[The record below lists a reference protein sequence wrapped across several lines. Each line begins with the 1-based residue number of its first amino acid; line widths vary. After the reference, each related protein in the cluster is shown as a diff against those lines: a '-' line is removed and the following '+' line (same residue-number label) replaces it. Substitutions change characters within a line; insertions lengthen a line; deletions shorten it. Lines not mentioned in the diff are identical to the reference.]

1 MSQALYR
8 KWRPARFSDVVGQEH
23 VTRTLQ
29 NAVASER
36 VGHAYLFCGPRGTG
50 KTTSARLLAKAVNC
64 LHDTLTE
71 RPDDECHIC
80 KAINENRFLDLIE
93 IDAASNTGVDDI
105 RDLRDK
111 INFSPSEGRFKVY
124 IIDEV
129 HMLSTAAFN
138 ALLKTLEEPPS
149 HAMFILAT
157 TEEHKVPLTI
167 KSRCQQFNFRL
178 FTQAEIEQR
187 LTWMAEQESL
197 NIEPEALSL
206 VAQHGAGSLR
216 DAESLLDQL
225 VVAPDQTITLEQTQ
239 KILGTA
245 SSGTVVGL
253 TNAIIEQDGTTGLAI
268 LHEAL
273 STGADARQVARQLVS
288 YLRQVL
294 LLQTAGTALS
304 LNLPKKEQKDMLAQ
318 AGRINR
324 PLLLNAIKKFNEAAM
339 TNSSSWQPQLPLEL
353 AFVELLSTPQT
364 AQTTVVATPVSKPTP
379 VAKPA
384 PVVTEPVAE
393 PKPKKETKPKK
404 KKTAAKT
411 EAKKKQET
419 KEADVPQ
426 PPTPSPQPLAEGS
439 LSLESVTSNW
449 PKFMVMVRDKDKN
462 LQSLLAMTK
471 PLAIENGT
479 LVLGFEYPILRDKF
493 RDNVQGIGEVSD
505 ILSALCGVKCQVRAV
520 LTKEYSVVAEPN
532 SAKPAPSPAK
542 TAPPIAEPVTEEPA
556 FVPPMPEPPDNFD
569 EDFRSEL
576 EGLADEFG
584 GIVGD
589 IK

>member
-8 KWRPARFSDVVGQEH
+8 KWRPARFADVVGQEH

-64 LHDTLTE
+64 LHDSLVE

-138 ALLKTLEEPPS
+138 ALLKTLEEPPA

-178 FTQAEIEQR
+178 LTQTEIEQR
-187 LTWMAEQESL
+187 LTWMAEKESL
-197 NIEPEALSL
+197 NIEPDALSL

-253 TNAIIEQDGTTGLAI
+253 TNAVIDQDGTTGLAI

-273 STGADARQVARQLVS
+273 STGADARQVARQLVN

-294 LLQTAGTALS
+294 LLQTAGTSLS
-304 LNLPKKEQKDMLAQ
+304 LNLPKKQQKDMLAQ
-318 AGRINR
+318 AERINL
-324 PLLLNAIKKFNEAAM
+324 PLLLAAIKKFNEAAM
-339 TNSSSWQPQLPLEL
+339 TNSSSWHPQLPLEL

-364 AQTTVVATPVSKPTP
+364 TPVIAAAPPVSKPAPIAKPTPPTP
-379 VAKPA
+379 V
-384 PVVTEPVAE
+384 VEEPKVE
-393 PKPKKETKPKK
+393 SKPKKETKAKKGKPKK
-404 KKTAAKT
+404 A
-411 EAKKKQET
+411 ET
-419 KEADVPQ
+419 IVEEPNEDTVTQ
-426 PPTPSPQPLAEGS
+426 SPTNGE
-439 LSLESVTSNW
+439 LSLATVTNNW
-449 PKFMVMVRDKDKN
+449 PKFMVMVREKDKN

-493 RDNVQGIGEVSD
+493 RDNVQGVADVSD
-505 ILSALCGVKCQVRAV
+505 ILSTLCGVKCQVRSV
-520 LTKEYSVVAEPN
+520 LTKEYSVVGEPA
-532 SAKPAPSPAK
+532 SALPPPAKPAPSVNN
-542 TAPPIAEPVTEEPA
+542 PVVEEPA
-556 FVPPMPEPPDNFD
+556 FVASTPEPPDMSDDDLRDQF
-569 EDFRSEL
+569 
-576 EGLADEFG
+576 EGLADELG

-589 IK
+589 IN